1 MILGVF
7 GGQNS
12 CSRSFM
18 SLYRPIIIVKKTV
31 WKQIFSF
38 SKIGIVLGMR
48 DMFQKSIAKKWVRP
62 LLTSE

>member
-1 MILGVF
+1 
-7 GGQNS
+7 
-12 CSRSFM
+12 M

-48 DMFQKSIAKKWVRP
+48 NMYQKTAVKINKCNILALV
-62 LLTSE
+62 